1 MPSDAALTVSLGEGR
16 SYPVHAAP
24 LAEVPA
30 RMEAAGLR
38 AGRCLVVTD
47 ENVAGHYRAP
57 LVEALREAGWTPRV
71 VELPPG
77 EATKSPEHLQAIYDD
92 ALGWGLDRRTPV
104 VALGGGVVGD
114 LAGFAAATL
123 LRGLPLVHVPTSL
136 VAQVDS
142 SLGGKT
148 GINHAHGKNLVGA
161 FWQPSLVV
169 ADPGALATLPAR
181 EWRGG
186 LAEVVKHALIEGA
199 APPAREATADGSLLA
214 FLETHRDALADR
226 RPQAVAAMVPK
237 AARVKARVVEAD
249 EREAGLRAVL
259 NFGHTF
265 GHAVERAAGYGA
277 VTHGEAV
284 ALGMRAALVLSRR
297 CAGLS
302 EDDFERAWRLT
313 RMVAVPPAA
322 ARPSLAKLREAM
334 QSDKKNV
341 AGTVRFVL
349 LRGLGDPFVTGDVA
363 EKALRAAWS
372 AARES
377 AKAERAA

>member
-16 SYPVHAAP
+16 SYPMHVAP
-24 LAEVPA
+24 LGEVPA
-30 RMEAAGLR
+30 RMKTADLR

-47 ENVAGHYRAP
+47 ENVASRYRTP
-57 LVEALREAGWTPRV
+57 LVEALETAGWTPHV
-71 VELPPG
+71 VVLPPG
-77 EATKSPEHLQAIYDD
+77 EETKSVAPLRELYDQALD
-92 ALGWGLDRRTPV
+92 WGLDRRTPV
-104 VALGGGVVGD
+104 VALGGGVIGD

-136 VAQVDS
+136 VAQVDA

-148 GINHAHGKNLVGA
+148 GINHPRGKNLIGA
-161 FWQPSLVV
+161 FWQPRLVA
-169 ADPGALATLPAR
+169 ADPHTLATLPER

-199 APPAREATADGSLLA
+199 GTTGEESEDGSLRA
-214 FLETHRDALADR
+214 FLDTHRDAITGR
-226 RPQAVAAMVPK
+226 RPEAVAAMIPK
-237 AARVKARVVEAD
+237 AARVKARIVEAD

-297 CAGLS
+297 RAGLPRN
-302 EDDFERAWRLT
+302 DVERAWRLT
-313 RMVAVPPAA
+313 QMVAVPPEAT
-322 ARPSLAKLREAM
+322 RPSLAELRAAM

-341 AGTVRFVL
+341 GDTVRFVL
-349 LRGLGDPFVTGDVA
+349 LRGLGDPEIVGGLSDDD
-363 EKALRAAWS
+363 LSAAWS
-372 AARES
+372 AACES
-377 AKAERAA
+377 ARAAALA

>member
-1 MPSDAALTVSLGEGR
+1 MSSDLTVSLGEGR

-38 AGRCLVVTD
+38 AARCLVVTD
-47 ENVAGHYRAP
+47 ENVAAHYRAP
-57 LVEALREAGWTPRV
+57 LVETLREAGWTPRV
-71 VELPPG
+71 VVLPPG
-77 EATKSPEHLQAIYDD
+77 EATKSVEHLQTLYDE
-92 ALGWGLDRRTPV
+92 ALDWGLDRRTPV
-104 VALGGGVVGD
+104 VALGGGVIGD

-123 LRGLPLVHVPTSL
+123 LRGLPLVHAPTSL

-148 GINHAHGKNLVGA
+148 GINHATGKNLIGA
-161 FWQPSLVV
+161 FWQPALVV
-169 ADPGALATLPAR
+169 ADPATLQTLPER

-199 APPAREATADGSLLA
+199 TGEGGGALLA
-214 FLETHRDALADR
+214 FLENHREAITNR
-226 RPQAVAAMVPK
+226 QPEAVAAMVPK

-249 EREAGLRAVL
+249 ERETDLRAVL

-265 GHAVERAAGYGA
+265 GHAIERAAGYGA

-297 CAGLS
+297 RAGLS
-302 EDDFERAWRLT
+302 KKDFERAWELT
-313 RMVAVPPAA
+313 QRVAVPPEAT
-322 ARPSLAKLREAM
+322 RPSLAELRTAM

-349 LRGLGDPFVTGDVA
+349 LRGLSAPEVRGGLSSD
-363 EKALRAAWS
+363 ALAAAWS
-372 AARES
+372 AACES
-377 AKAERAA
+377 AEGDVQHAA